1 MQNRTSCV
9 LCVGT
14 VCVWA
19 TPPFYTQYIRHG
31 ARRRV
36 SHSYRHPRDTSSAH
50 ECNRAGRL
58 ISAIVYLT
66 AAFLHTTFFYLFGRE
81 DDLEQQLC
89 DAERE
94 ADGIGAVDEDVL
106 GGHDAVDGP
115 QQGVG
120 APVVRVRV
128 RVTGPQQGV
137 GAS

>member
-1 MQNRTSCV
+1 MS
-9 LCVGT
+9 
-14 VCVWA
+14 
-19 TPPFYTQYIRHG
+19 
-31 ARRRV
+31 
-36 SHSYRHPRDTSSAH
+36 
-50 ECNRAGRL
+50 NRAGQL
-58 ISAIVYLT
+58 VISAMVYLT
-66 AAFLHTTFFYLFGRE
+66 AAFFFTPNLFFFYLLGRE

>member
-1 MQNRTSCV
+1 MNPPDMGKKSRDVPGRPHDV
-9 LCVGT
+9 LD
-14 VCVWA
+14 
-19 TPPFYTQYIRHG
+19 P
-31 ARRRV
+31 
-36 SHSYRHPRDTSSAH
+36 S
-50 ECNRAGRL
+50 
-58 ISAIVYLT
+58 
-66 AAFLHTTFFYLFGRE
+66 FLHTTFFYLFGRE
-81 DDLEQQLC
+81 DDLEHQLC

>member
-1 MQNRTSCV
+1 ME
-9 LCVGT
+9 L
-14 VCVWA
+14 
-19 TPPFYTQYIRHG
+19 I
-31 ARRRV
+31 
-36 SHSYRHPRDTSSAH
+36 
-50 ECNRAGRL
+50 L

-66 AAFLHTTFFYLFGRE
+66 AASLLHTTFYLLGRE
-81 DDLEQQLC
+81 DDLEHQLC

>member
-1 MQNRTSCV
+1 M
-9 LCVGT
+9 L
-14 VCVWA
+14 
-19 TPPFYTQYIRHG
+19 
-31 ARRRV
+31 RV
-36 SHSYRHPRDTSSAH
+36 QHLPYR
-50 ECNRAGRL
+50 
-58 ISAIVYLT
+58 SAIVYLT
-66 AAFLHTTFFYLFGRE
+66 AASFYTPPFFYLLGRE

>member
-1 MQNRTSCV
+1 MS
-9 LCVGT
+9 
-14 VCVWA
+14 
-19 TPPFYTQYIRHG
+19 
-31 ARRRV
+31 
-36 SHSYRHPRDTSSAH
+36 
-50 ECNRAGRL
+50 NRAGQL
-58 ISAIVYLT
+58 VISAMVYLT
-66 AAFLHTTFFYLFGRE
+66 AAFFLHTTFFYLFGRE
-81 DDLEQQLC
+81 DDLEHQLC